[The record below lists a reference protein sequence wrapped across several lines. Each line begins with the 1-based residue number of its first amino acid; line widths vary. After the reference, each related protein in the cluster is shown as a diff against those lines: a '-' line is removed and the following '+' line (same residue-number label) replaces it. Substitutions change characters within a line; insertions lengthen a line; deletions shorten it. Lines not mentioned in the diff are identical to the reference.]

1 MRCGAFAFAL
11 LNLLSLTFTNRTAL
25 VTGAGRGIG
34 KAIAE
39 SLAQHGVTVIC
50 VSKSADSCGATAAA
64 IIAAGGKA
72 KALAVDV
79 ADGAAVA
86 KAAEELLKEFPLI
99 DILVNNAGIT
109 RDGLLFRMSEADWN
123 DVISTNLSSCFHW
136 TKHLARPMTRA
147 RWGRIVNITSVSGIM
162 GNAGQANYSAA
173 KAGMIGLTKTLAR
186 EFAGRS
192 VTVNAVAPG
201 FIKTDMTTEFVNNP
215 EVSAKILEA
224 VPLKRFG
231 EAADIAAATVFLC
244 SEQAGYVTGQVFAV
258 DGGMAM

>member
-1 MRCGAFAFAL
+1 M
-11 LNLLSLTFTNRTAL
+11 LTFTNRTAL

-39 SLAQHGVTVIC
+39 TLARNGVTVIC
-50 VSKSADSCGATAAA
+50 VSKSAESCGSAAAA
-64 IIAAGGKA
+64 ITQAGGRA
-72 KALAVDV
+72 RALAVDV
-79 ADGAAVA
+79 SDGVAIA
-86 KAAEELLKEFPLI
+86 KAAEALLAETPVI

-109 RDGLLFRMSEADWN
+109 RDGLVFRMSESDWN
-123 DVISTNLSSCFHW
+123 DVISTNLTSCFHW

-173 KAGMIGLTKTLAR
+173 KAGMIGLTKSLAR
-186 EFAGRS
+186 EFASRS

-201 FIKTDMTTEFVNNP
+201 FIKTDMTTEFVNKP
-215 EVSAKILEA
+215 EISAKILEV

-231 EAADIAAATVFLC
+231 EASDIANMCAYLC
-244 SEQAGYVTGQVFAV
+244 SEEAGYVTGQVFTV

>member
-1 MRCGAFAFAL
+1 MI
-11 LNLLSLTFTNRTAL
+11 TFNNRTAL

-39 SLAQHGVTVIC
+39 TLARNGVAVIC
-50 VSKSADSCGATAAA
+50 VSKSAESCGAAAA
-64 IIAAGGKA
+64 SINQAGGKA
-72 KALAVDV
+72 RALAVDV
-79 ADGAAVA
+79 SDGAAIA
-86 KAAEELLKEFPLI
+86 KAAEGLLAEYPAI

-109 RDGLLFRMSEADWN
+109 RDGLLFRMTDSDWN
-123 DVISTNLSSCFHW
+123 DVISTNLTSCFHW

-147 RWGRIVNITSVSGIM
+147 RWGRIVNVTSVSGIL

-173 KAGMIGLTKTLAR
+173 KAGMIGLTKALAR
-186 EFAGRS
+186 EFASRS

-201 FIKTDMTTEFVNNP
+201 FVKTDMTHELLGNQ
-215 EVSAKILEA
+215 EVAAKILEA

-231 EAADIAAATVFLC
+231 EASDIANMCAYLC
-244 SEQAGYVTGQVFAV
+244 SEEAGYVTGQVFTV

>member
-1 MRCGAFAFAL
+1 M
-11 LNLLSLTFTNRTAL
+11 LTFNHRTAL

-39 SLAQHGVTVIC
+39 TLARHGVTVIC
-50 VSKSADSCGATAAA
+50 VSKSADSCGAVAASIVA
-64 IIAAGGKA
+64 SGGKA

-86 KAAEELLKEFPLI
+86 AASEALLKEFPNI

-109 RDGLLFRMSEADWN
+109 KDGLLFRMSEADWT
-123 DVISTNLSSCFHW
+123 DVLTTNLTSCFHW
-136 TKHLARPMTRA
+136 TKHIARPMTRA

-215 EVSAKILEA
+215 EASAKILEV

-231 EAADIAAATVFLC
+231 EAADIANLTTYLC
-244 SEQAGYVTGQVFAV
+244 SEEAGYITGQVFNV

>member
-1 MRCGAFAFAL
+1 M
-11 LNLLSLTFTNRTAL
+11 LTFTNRTAL

-34 KAIAE
+34 RAIAE
-39 SLAQHGVTVIC
+39 TLARAGAAVIC
-50 VSKSADSCGATAAA
+50 VSKSAESCGATAAA
-64 IIAAGGKA
+64 ITAAGGKA

-86 KAAEELLKEFPLI
+86 AAAAALLAEFPAI

-109 RDGLLFRMSEADWN
+109 RDGLLFRMSDADWN
-123 DVISTNLSSCFHW
+123 DVIATNLSSCFHW
-136 TKHLARPMTRA
+136 IKPLARPMTRA
-147 RWGRIVNITSVSGIM
+147 RWGRIVNIASVSGLM

-186 EFAGRS
+186 EFASRS

-201 FIKTDMTTEFVNNP
+201 FIKTDMTTDFVNQP
-215 EVSAKILEA
+215 ETAAKILEA

-231 EAADIAAATVFLC
+231 EPADVANLTAYLC
-244 SEQAGYVTGQVFAV
+244 SEEAGYITGQVFTV

>member
-1 MRCGAFAFAL
+1 M
-11 LNLLSLTFTNRTAL
+11 LTFTNRTAL

-34 KAIAE
+34 KAIAGT
-39 SLAQHGVTVIC
+39 LARHGVMVIC
-50 VSKSADSCGATAAA
+50 VSKSAESCGAAAAA
-64 IIAAGGKA
+64 ITSAGGRA
-72 KALAVDV
+72 RALAVDV

-86 KAAEELLKEFPLI
+86 KAAEELLREIPVI

-109 RDGLLFRMSEADWN
+109 RDGLLFRMSEADWS
-123 DVISTNLSSCFHW
+123 DVIATNLTSCFHW
-136 TKHLARPMTRA
+136 TKHLARPMTRS
-147 RWGRIVNITSVSGIM
+147 RWGRIVNITSVSGIL

-186 EFAGRS
+186 EFASRS

-201 FIKTDMTTEFVNNP
+201 FIKTDMTSAFVDNP
-215 EVSAKILEA
+215 EASARILEV

-231 EAADIAAATVFLC
+231 EAADIANMAAYLC
-244 SEQAGYVTGQVFAV
+244 SEEAGYITGQVFNV